1 MSESEELTVDDGH
14 PVSAFQLHR
23 ESSYKKREVYE
34 KLVASKKTPIAD
46 GASSS
51 SIMAQSVGNAGP
63 SVSHAVA
70 RPSRQSAAK
79 RESSSSL
86 TPAMLSLNG
95 PPTSFSPNLADCKP
109 YSILLGENILVE
121 CSLLKRY
128 LLLLKD
134 ALSKPDLSVVELQT
148 LTHDVKKARE
158 VLMEKVAV
166 PLNDFQRE
174 LQEQIPH
181 EHVAFHSSNSGGPPF
196 HSVNSAGP
204 PVHSFHEL
212 RNSLLLP
219 LTPTATYPYPSHLY
233 VYPYPEQLTDRRNPV
248 GITDQS
254 CVPYNAQPAH

>member
-1 MSESEELTVDDGH
+1 MSENEEELTVDDGH

-34 KLVASKKTPIAD
+34 KLVASKKTTVVD

-51 SIMAQSVGNAGP
+51 SIMAQSVGNPGP
-63 SVSHAVA
+63 TSSSSSLQASLVS

-79 RESSSSL
+79 RESNSSMTS
-86 TPAMLSLNG
+86 AMLSLNG
-95 PPTSFSPNLADCKP
+95 PPSSFASNLPDCKP
-109 YSILLGENILVE
+109 YSLLLGENILVE

-148 LTHDVKKARE
+148 LTHDVRKARE
-158 VLMEKVAV
+158 VLVEKVAV

-174 LQEQIPH
+174 LQEQISH
-181 EHVAFHSSNSGGPPF
+181 EHIHSAI
-196 HSVNSAGP
+196 AGP
-204 PVHSFHEL
+204 SVHSFHEI

-219 LTPTATYPYPSHLY
+219 PTPTATHPYPSHLY
-233 VYPYPEQLTDRRNPV
+233 MYPGSEQLTDRRNPLS
-248 GITDQS
+248 ITDQS

>member
-1 MSESEELTVDDGH
+1 MSENEKSTVDDGHRH

-34 KLVASKKTPIAD
+34 KLVASKKTPVVD
-46 GASSS
+46 GAPSS
-51 SIMAQSVGNAGP
+51 SIMAQSVGNPGP
-63 SVSHAVA
+63 SSLQASLVS

-79 RESSSSL
+79 RESNSSL
-86 TPAMLSLNG
+86 TSAMLSLNG
-95 PPTSFSPNLADCKP
+95 PPTSSSFASNLPDCKP
-109 YSILLGENILVE
+109 YSLLLGENILVE

-148 LTHDVKKARE
+148 LTHDVRKARE
-158 VLMEKVAV
+158 VLVEKVAV

-174 LQEQIPH
+174 LQEQISH
-181 EHVAFHSSNSGGPPF
+181 EHIQ
-196 HSVNSAGP
+196 SAIVGP

-219 LTPTATYPYPSHLY
+219 PTPTATHPYPSHLY
-233 VYPYPEQLTDRRNPV
+233 MYPGSEQLTDRRNPL

>member
-23 ESSYKKREVYE
+23 ENSYKKREVYE
-34 KLVASKKTPIAD
+34 KLVASKKIPVAEA
-46 GASSS
+46 ASSS
-51 SIMAQSVGNAGP
+51 SIMAQSTGNAGP
-63 SVSHAVA
+63 SQAVA

-79 RESSSSL
+79 RESNSSL
-86 TPAMLSLNG
+86 TSAMLSLNG
-95 PPTSFSPNLADCKP
+95 PSTSFTSNLADCKP

-158 VLMEKVAV
+158 VLLEKVAV

-181 EHVAFHSSNSGGPPF
+181 EHVAFQSNSGPSF
-196 HSVNSAGP
+196 HSVNSGA
-204 PVHSFHEL
+204 PVHSFHEF

-233 VYPYPEQLTDRRNPV
+233 VYPYPEQLTDRRNQ
-248 GITDQS
+248 GIADQS

>member
-1 MSESEELTVDDGH
+1 MSENEEELTVDDGH

-34 KLVASKKTPIAD
+34 KLVASKKTTVVD

-51 SIMAQSVGNAGP
+51 SIMAQSVGNPGP
-63 SVSHAVA
+63 TSSSSSLQASLVS

-79 RESSSSL
+79 RESNSSMTS
-86 TPAMLSLNG
+86 AMLSLNG
-95 PPTSFSPNLADCKP
+95 PPSSFASNLPDCKP
-109 YSILLGENILVE
+109 YSLLLGENILVE

-148 LTHDVKKARE
+148 LTHDVRKARE
-158 VLMEKVAV
+158 VLVEKVAV

-174 LQEQIPH
+174 LQEQISH
-181 EHVAFHSSNSGGPPF
+181 EHIHSAI
-196 HSVNSAGP
+196 AGP

-219 LTPTATYPYPSHLY
+219 PTPTATHPYPSHLY
-233 VYPYPEQLTDRRNPV
+233 MYPGSEQLTDRRNPLS
-248 GITDQS
+248 ITDQS